1 MNNHIVSL
9 TAESLINDGYQ
20 KFGNWYI
27 KGLISVNMFTKEI
40 KSNNS
45 KVTFSYIFN
54 NGITVE
60 KCNEI
65 EYMLSS
71 L

>member
-1 MNNHIVSL
+1 M

-40 KSNNS
+40 KSNS

-54 NGITVE
+54 NGMTVE

-65 EYMLSS
+65 ENMLSS